1 MKKIL
6 FVFIILLFNCH
17 NAQNTGEMK
26 IQQIPLEK
34 QITYGISLSM
44 RVPYELYINDIKAD
58 YDYVGANSGVD
69 MNPYIL
75 KNGKYKVKLRIFPAF
90 KAGEKLIVSKD
101 IKNSNISFDSYI
113 RNKETDE
120 ILNYNSI
127 PLPIVAPK
135 EDVPYFEQEWDVELT
150 ELPYE
155 LEGWSKGQDLRKW
168 DKKENE
174 RIVYAL
180 DVTIPG
186 RYEAYINDILVE
198 TNNEMSMH
206 NTIININQAVLKSGT
221 YQFRIKLFSSN
232 EELRKGGIQP
242 DTFQF
247 LKVGLVKYQK
257 IAVGEGAEEGTY
269 QYLYSYPIPN
279 LEKPVPYY
287 EIKGKFTIDLPYELN
302 GWSNGQDLRKWDKD
316 KLKKKVIAYYKKLW
330 EILNKGDVDQWQKL
344 VKKSQEETAFFN
356 YSDKEYLNKYI
367 KEEKEEII
375 KDKGMMA
382 ALEDYEMK
390 IYADGRLVC
399 LERSNHTKQ
408 VNGIDWDIKGES
420 PLIQYGK
427 EGGAATFPVKLY
439 LPQGSDEFV
448 IIRRY

>member
-6 FVFIILLFNCH
+6 FIFTILLFNCH

-58 YDYVGANSGVD
+58 FHYVGANIGVD

-90 KAGEKLIVSKD
+90 KAGKKLIEFDDIEKSK
-101 IKNSNISFDSYI
+101 ISFDSYI

-168 DKKENE
+168 DKKELE
-174 RIVYAL
+174 
-180 DVTIPG
+180 
-186 RYEAYINDILVE
+186 
-198 TNNEMSMH
+198 
-206 NTIININQAVLKSGT
+206 K
-221 YQFRIKLFSSN
+221 
-232 EELRKGGIQP
+232 
-242 DTFQF
+242 
-247 LKVGLVKYQK
+247 KVVAFHQK
-257 IAVGEGAEEGTY
+257 IRKILNDGNSEEWMKLI
-269 QYLYSYPIPN
+269 QKRFDEVCIFDYLSEKRIEKD
-279 LEKPVPYY
+279 LE
-287 EIKGKFTIDLPYELN
+287 EIKEDVEEY
-302 GWSNGQDLRKWDKD
+302 S
-316 KLKKKVIAYYKKLW
+316 
-330 EILNKGDVDQWQKL
+330 KG
-344 VKKSQEETAFFN
+344 TM
-356 YSDKEYLNKYI
+356 I
-367 KEEKEEII
+367 P
-375 KDKGMMA
+375 
-382 ALEDYEMK
+382 LEDYELK
-390 IYADGRLVC
+390 LYAEGKLVT
-399 LERSNHTKQ
+399 LERKTHTKEF
-408 VNGIDWDIKGES
+408 NNYSPLDIKGWS
-420 PLIQYGK
+420 PLISKGTTY
-427 EGGAATFPVKLY
+427 GAAPYPILLY

-448 IIRRY
+448 IIRR